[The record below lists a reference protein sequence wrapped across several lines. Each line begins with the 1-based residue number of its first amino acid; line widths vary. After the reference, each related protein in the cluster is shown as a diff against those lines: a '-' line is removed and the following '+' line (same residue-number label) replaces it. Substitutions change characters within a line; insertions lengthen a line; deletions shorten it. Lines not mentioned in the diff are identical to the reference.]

1 MSRIEDQ
8 GGECDIQTVL
18 GRCQSDDRLRARE
31 LMDAMATAAEA
42 LAVRH
47 GWSPARVS
55 AALMCELQERLQDAA
70 VTDAE
75 FRAWYQRWRRDNP
88 EVPM

>member
-1 MSRIEDQ
+1 MCAPHR
-8 GGECDIQTVL
+8 
-18 GRCQSDDRLRARE
+18 RL
-31 LMDAMATAAEA
+31 
-42 LAVRH
+42 
-47 GWSPARVS
+47 S

-70 VTDAE
+70 ADDLM